1 MSGRLK
7 QTWKDRQW
15 FDLPLAILGFM
26 MMLLGS
32 TFFIIVA
39 SVGAPV
45 VPFGGLVIAIFGD
58 GFSPVLMGYA
68 QDAPTDPLQ
77 GFRYAC
83 IRAGLLAVTSADRL
97 HQDWRRSRT
106 SSEHLH
112 P

>member
-45 VPFGGLVIAIFGD
+45 VPFGGLVIAIFGLWIGVLRPLRRQASTDQSD
-58 GFSPVLMGYA
+58 G
-68 QDAPTDPLQ
+68 AP
-77 GFRYAC
+77 
-83 IRAGLLAVTSADRL
+83 
-97 HQDWRRSRT
+97 
-106 SSEHLH
+106 
-112 P
+112 

>member
-45 VPFGGLVIAIFGD
+45 VPFGGLVIAILGLWLGVLRPLRRQMSTDQSD
-58 GFSPVLMGYA
+58 G
-68 QDAPTDPLQ
+68 AP
-77 GFRYAC
+77 
-83 IRAGLLAVTSADRL
+83 
-97 HQDWRRSRT
+97 
-106 SSEHLH
+106 
-112 P
+112 